1 LAPPVEHLAVTSQAD
16 VDRVRREARSLARA
30 LSFPRDETE
39 MVILAVVELATNLVR
54 YGTSGSIA
62 LSPLLVEGRAGIQVE
77 STDAGP
83 GIADVELAMADG
95 YSTGGGFGSGLPGVR
110 RLMDDFSITTH
121 PNGTRIVCRKWVT
134 AS

>member
-1 LAPPVEHLAVTSQAD
+1 
-16 VDRVRREARSLARA
+16 
-30 LSFPRDETE
+30 
-39 MVILAVVELATNLVR
+39 MIILAVVELATNLVR

-62 LSPLLVEGRAGIQVE
+62 LSPLHVEGRVGIQVE

-83 GIADVELAMADG
+83 GIADLALAMADG
-95 YSTGGGFGSGLPGVR
+95 YSTGGGIGSGLPGVQ
-110 RLMDDFSITTH
+110 RLMDDFDITTH